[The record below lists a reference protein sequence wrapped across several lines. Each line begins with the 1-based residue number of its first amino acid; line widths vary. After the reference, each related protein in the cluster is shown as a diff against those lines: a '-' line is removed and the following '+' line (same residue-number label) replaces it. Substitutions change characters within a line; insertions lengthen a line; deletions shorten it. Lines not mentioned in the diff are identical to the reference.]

1 MEALMTREDALI
13 ELMRAHQ
20 RGIWRYL
27 RFLGADVAL
36 ADDLTQET
44 FIAAFEKPFDER
56 GHAATAA
63 YLRLAARNLYL
74 NVLRREKKQLPFDVE
89 EAERAWLA
97 LTPSENS
104 DERLELL
111 QRCLDELPE
120 RGRRAIDL
128 EYREGK
134 GGREIASLMQTS
146 EDAIK
151 ALLKRA
157 RGELRDCIEAK
168 QRRSP

>member
-13 ELMRAHQ
+13 ELMHAHQ

-44 FIAAFEKPFDER
+44 FIAAFEKPFEER
-56 GHAATAA
+56 GHAAAAA
-63 YLRLAARNLYL
+63 YLRLAARNLFL

-97 LTPSENS
+97 LTPAENS
-104 DERLELL
+104 DERLDYL
-111 QRCLDELPE
+111 RACLDELPE
-120 RGRRAIDL
+120 RGKRAIEL
-128 EYREGK
+128 EYRENK
-134 GGREIASLMQTS
+134 SGREIAALMQTS

-151 ALLKRA
+151 ALLKRV
-157 RGELRDCIEAK
+157 RGELRDCIESK